1 MKGRPSGG
9 RFRVVEAWKITTE
22 RRTLMSRYYV
32 GLDVHKASICVAV
45 LSAAGKLVME
55 SVIETSAVTVL
66 DFLKGLR
73 GQVEVT
79 LEEGTHAA
87 WLYDVLKKTKAEVV
101 VCDPRKNRLLRD
113 GNKSDK
119 VDARKLAQLLRAGLL
134 SPVYHGEQGVRDLK
148 ELVRS
153 YEYLVEDSTRTMNRI
168 KALYRSRAIA
178 CSGTD
183 VYKPRQREA
192 WLAKLPGPGARARA
206 ERLYSELGHLTELR
220 REARQALVAECR
232 RHPAS
237 KLLLG
242 VPTLGVVRVAQLIA
256 AVVTPHRFRSK
267 RQFWSYCGLA
277 VVTRSSGDHQLIGEQ
292 VRRRKRAPETRG
304 LTRSHNRTLK
314 YVFKGAALTASR
326 CEPFKT
332 WYAELLARGLRPE
345 LARVTVARKIAATT
359 LAVWKAG
366 ESFDSGK
373 VLGQAA

>member
-1 MKGRPSGG
+1 MKGCPLGG
-9 RFRVVEAWKITTE
+9 SFRVVEAWKITAE

-32 GLDVHKASICVAV
+32 GLDVHKASISIAV
-45 LSAAGKLVME
+45 LNAAGKLVME
-55 SVIETSAVTVL
+55 SVVETSAATVL
-66 DFLKGLR
+66 DFLRSLS

-79 LEEGTHAA
+79 CEEGTHAA
-87 WLYDVLKKTKAEVV
+87 WLYDTLKRTKAQVI

-178 CSGTD
+178 CTGVD
-183 VYKPRQREA
+183 VYKPRQREG

-206 ERLYSELGHLTELR
+206 ERLYSELDHLTGLR

-232 RHPAS
+232 RHPAA
-237 KLLLG
+237 KVLLG

-256 AVVTPHRFRSK
+256 SVVTPHRFRSK

-304 LTRSHNRTLK
+304 LDAEPQPDAEVRLQGRGADGLPVRTLQD
-314 YVFKGAALTASR
+314 VVRGVTGAGAA
-326 CEPFKT
+326 
-332 WYAELLARGLRPE
+332 
-345 LARVTVARKIAATT
+345 
-359 LAVWKAG
+359 AG
-366 ESFDSGK
+366 AGAGDG
-373 VLGQAA
+373 GA